1 MAAAPASTRCRFAPR
16 HRSSGTSAPASS
28 RSRSPGSTRRAVV
41 PAGSRPLDASL
52 RAGRH
57 PEHCRI
63 DHRPLR
69 RPGGRTACSRT
80 QARHARSSSSHAA
93 PGRRSARRSWRRA
106 RFGARRRA
114 SVRYPRSA
122 SAVCMRARSCA
133 VVGNDTPQAFAPG
146 EIAPSAGHAFYDYDA
161 KYSDP
166 DGAKLITRAELPDR
180 TRAAG
185 NCRESGRSAPA
196 RPIVRRAREETRR
209 ARGRLSA
216 S

>member
-28 RSRSPGSTRRAVV
+28 RSRSPGSTKRAVV

-93 PGRRSARRSWRRA
+93 PGRRSAPPRSIMAPSSIRRSPTRFSTIPALRERCVHA
-106 RFGARRRA
+106 R
-114 SVRYPRSA
+114 
-122 SAVCMRARSCA
+122 
-133 VVGNDTPQAFAPG
+133 
-146 EIAPSAGHAFYDYDA
+146 E
-161 KYSDP
+161 
-166 DGAKLITRAELPDR
+166 
-180 TRAAG
+180 
-185 NCRESGRSAPA
+185 
-196 RPIVRRAREETRR
+196 IVRRRRERHAAGVR
-209 ARGRLSA
+209 ARRNRTVRRTCVLRLRRQVQRPRWREAHHAGRVAGSHA
-216 S
+216 RCR